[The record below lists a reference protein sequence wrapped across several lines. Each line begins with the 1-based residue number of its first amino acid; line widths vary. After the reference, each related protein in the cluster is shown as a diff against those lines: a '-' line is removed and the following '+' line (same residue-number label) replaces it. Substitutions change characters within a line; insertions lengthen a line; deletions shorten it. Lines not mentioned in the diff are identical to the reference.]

1 MNTFLTEWT
10 NDLKTL
16 PVGPLGIIAMAG
28 CEEMGEKVNSWLLKW
43 HDLQETQDK
52 DFYTLPGVDHDTF
65 LIKTYCP
72 RFGTGEAKGVVRE
85 SVRGYDIYIIVD
97 VCAYNKTYKMAAVKC
112 PCLPTITLPTSSAS
126 LLPSAARP
134 SA

>member
-52 DFYTLPGVDHDTF
+52 DFYTKTF
-65 LIKTYCP
+65 KISCQIMMTKSAVINNYRFFHHAIFYCIYFKILIFKL
-72 RFGTGEAKGVVRE
+72 RRRLF
-85 SVRGYDIYIIVD
+85 
-97 VCAYNKTYKMAAVKC
+97 CAFFE
-112 PCLPTITLPTSSAS
+112 
-126 LLPSAARP
+126 
-134 SA
+134 